1 MCDGAKPALPR
12 SASWEPAEVQRSIP
26 VYLHYGFLL
35 NDRTTSVSAGSC
47 EGLYSLEHAVNTPFD
62 LHHSLPGSR
71 LYLLHSIKSPSRS
84 QKRLALSWPTKKVGI
99 PSDQALT
106 KLALLLPLEEILLS
120 LVHAGGAEP
129 Q

>member
-1 MCDGAKPALPR
+1 MT
-12 SASWEPAEVQRSIP
+12 VQL
-26 VYLHYGFLL
+26 VFLQ
-35 NDRTTSVSAGSC
+35 VSC

-71 LYLLHSIKSPSRS
+71 LYLFHSIKSPSQS
-84 QKRLALSWPTKKVGI
+84 QKRLAPSWPTKKVRI

-120 LVHAGGAEP
+120 LVHTGGAEP
-129 Q
+129 QQLYNQ